1 MSNRDELAEVI
12 ASELNKQFKSH
23 QVAYFLDGVGKTPTD
38 VTDWVSTGS
47 TILDLAVSNRPD
59 GGLAAGRITEING
72 LEGSGKSL
80 IGAHALAATQRK
92 GGLAVYIDTESAVSS
107 EFLQAIGI
115 DTDKMLYIHLETV
128 EDIFDTV
135 ETIVTKIRES
145 DKDKLVTILV
155 DSLAAASTKVE
166 MDADFDKDGWATS
179 KAIVLSKAM
188 RKITQMIARQKVCL
202 IFTNQLRQKMGVMFG
217 DPWTTSGGKALPFH
231 SSTRIRL
238 KNMGQIKDTK
248 KNTLGMK
255 ARAQIIKN
263 RLGPPLRHADFNL
276 YFDSGIDDK
285 GSWLQVMKDHK
296 LVKVAGAWYTIKF
309 EGEDIKFQSKDFKKV
324 LDERPE
330 LEDYLYEKICD
341 ASILKYQTEE
351 LGIDDVEYTDEVVGD
366 E

>member
-1 MSNRDELAEVI
+1 
-12 ASELNKQFKSH
+12 
-23 QVAYFLDGVGKTPTD
+23 
-38 VTDWVSTGS
+38 
-47 TILDLAVSNRPD
+47 
-59 GGLAAGRITEING
+59 
-72 LEGSGKSL
+72 
-80 IGAHALAATQRK
+80 
-92 GGLAVYIDTESAVSS
+92 
-107 EFLQAIGI
+107 
-115 DTDKMLYIHLETV
+115 
-128 EDIFDTV
+128 
-135 ETIVTKIRES
+135 
-145 DKDKLVTILV
+145 
-155 DSLAAASTKVE
+155 
-166 MDADFDKDGWATS
+166 
-179 KAIVLSKAM
+179 
-188 RKITQMIARQKVCL
+188 
-202 IFTNQLRQKMGVMFG
+202 
-217 DPWTTSGGKALPFH
+217 
-231 SSTRIRL
+231 
-238 KNMGQIKDTK
+238 
-248 KNTLGMK
+248 MK